1 MPFILDSLRLILDA
15 SYFSSYK
22 WPYWFSGLLGH
33 QQHCFRLIISDG
45 TGMLKCWDVTN
56 HQEKSSRRKRENQQE
71 TQITWHR
78 LRDSN
83 PGYTGWKRVLSLL
96 RRPVSGKEKR
106 QVFTWCMGIVQ
117 RRFMCSVP
125 VSVICVPM
133 HHAPNT
139 WNVSSYVSF
148 FLRVKLGNGCNR
160 HVPCSFSE
168 LKFVGSR
175 HWKLGENVFHEL
187 RYMKYW

>member
-1 MPFILDSLRLILDA
+1 MALLIQWFGRTSAALFSTYHFGRNWNVEMLRRNESPREILSKEARKPTRN
-15 SYFSSYK
+15 S
-22 WPYWFSGLLGH
+22 
-33 QQHCFRLIISDG
+33 
-45 TGMLKCWDVTN
+45 N
-56 HQEKSSRRKRENQQE
+56 H
-71 TQITWHR
+71 IWHR

-83 PGYTGWKRVLSLL
+83 PGHNGWKLVLSLL

-106 QVFTWCMGIVQ
+106 QVFTWCTGIVQ
-117 RRFMCSVP
+117 TRFMCSVP

-187 RYMKYW
+187 RYMKFW